1 MEQNPSEEKR
11 FITNVLDLAALVH
24 ELATICW
31 DAGRKDINP
40 QLVSF
45 AENYLQNY
53 DPVVLIETFI
63 KHSFPNRS
71 KKDDSKYIT
80 YWDQIRS
87 RNEIFFIENA
97 NTIFKS
103 LPVDTSNINAFKL
116 FFTAKDNNGNDIIVK
131 DDRDAMWTI
140 FESLVKICIK
150 YIHRVKGYKLVSTE
164 QGLRPAYLNN
174 KFPYVKVREQAK
186 LWKITLPIPGKE

>member
-1 MEQNPSEEKR
+1 MEQNPPEEKR

-63 KHSFPNRS
+63 KHSH
-71 KKDDSKYIT
+71 K
-80 YWDQIRS
+80 YWDEIRLH
-87 RNEIFFIENA
+87 NEIFFIENA
-97 NTIFKS
+97 HSVFKQ
-103 LPVDTSNINAFKL
+103 LPIDSSNINAFKL
-116 FFTAKDNNGNDIIVK
+116 FFTAKDNNGVDIIVK
-131 DDRDAMWTI
+131 EDRDAMWDI

-150 YIHRVKGYKLVSTE
+150 YIHRVRGYKLVSTE

-174 KFPYVKVREQAK
+174 KFSYVKVREQAK
-186 LWKITLPIPGKE
+186 LWKITLPVPGKE